1 LFKQEGSIMTEDAF
15 ASAANSLIS
24 PAHDCFAIVP
34 NDASDLVQATKA
46 IYVGTGG
53 DIVLRA
59 VGSQS
64 DVTFRNV
71 ISGSIL
77 DIRVCAIRAT
87 DTSAADIVGL
97 A

>member
-1 LFKQEGSIMTEDAF
+1 MTEDAF
-15 ASAANSLIS
+15 ANAANSLIS
-24 PAHDCFAIVP
+24 PAQDCFAIVS
-34 NDASDLVQATKA
+34 NDADDLLQATKA
-46 IYVGTGG
+46 LYVGTGG

-71 ISGSIL
+71 VSGSIL

-87 DTSAADIVGL
+87 GTTATDIVGL

>member
-1 LFKQEGSIMTEDAF
+1 MSDDAF
-15 ASAANSLIS
+15 ANAANSLIS
-24 PAHDCFAIVP
+24 PAHDCFSIVP
-34 NDASDLVQATKA
+34 SDAGNLTKATKA

-59 VGSQS
+59 VGSQN

-71 ISGSIL
+71 IGGSIL
-77 DIRVCAIRAT
+77 DIRVGAVRAT
-87 DTSAADIVGL
+87 GTSAADLVGL